1 MATNTP
7 AVLFRGNLALGTTP
21 VRAYVSNQAITSN
34 LSTITTNAVHGITQ
48 VGTTVSLS
56 GVTSVQDG
64 FYTIHSIPTTTTFT
78 YVSTTATVASA
89 AVSPVGI
96 ASFTGPMTS
105 GVVVTNKVV
114 QNYLAT
120 LTAASH
126 GLAVGDLIAVT
137 LGDASTDTTGTQV
150 TAVPSANT
158 FSYKSAT
165 QTTATAAVSQGSFGK
180 FSPLYTV
187 PASTTTIITNII
199 VSNNS
204 NASATFN
211 LIVDGIALAQ
221 TQTIAANSSA
231 YFDLKQTMATTKTI
245 VGSASTQFVS
255 CQISGMT
262 VV

>member
-7 AVLFRGNLALGTTP
+7 AVLFRGNLSLGTTP
-21 VRAYVSNQAITSN
+21 VRAYVSTQAITSN
-34 LSTITTNAVHGITQ
+34 LATITTNAAHGITQ
-48 VGTTVSLS
+48 VGTVVSLS

-64 FYTIHSIPTTTTFT
+64 QYTIHSVPTSTTFT
-78 YVSTTATVASA
+78 YVSTTATVSSA

-105 GVVVTNKVV
+105 GAAVTNKVV
-114 QNYLAT
+114 QNYVAT
-120 LTAASH
+120 LTSASH

-137 LGDASTDTTGTQV
+137 LGDTSTDTTGTQV
-150 TAVPSANT
+150 IAVPSANT
-158 FSYKSAT
+158 FSYKSGT
-165 QTTATAAVSQGSFGK
+165 ITTSTAAVSQGSFGK
-180 FSPLYTV
+180 YSPLYTV
-187 PASTTTIITNII
+187 PASTTAIITNII

-204 NASATFN
+204 TASATFN

-221 TQTIAANSSA
+221 TQTIAANTSA